1 MDGEGG
7 VAVPSRPAR
16 GGPRRAQQR
25 VDPERRIRGGLVF
38 RGKILEEMGNALEA
52 ERCYEEALQ
61 CFRASLELEPENA
74 EFLYHQ
80 ALLLE
85 DLERTDEAID
95 AYAASASRGH
105 SADVLICLSALL
117 LRLGRA
123 ADALVLAVARRPRY
137 PFAGRGQLSC
147 S

>member
-25 VDPERRIRGGLVF
+25 THPERRIRGGLGLPRQDP
-38 RGKILEEMGNALEA
+38 RGDGNALEA

-74 EFLYHQ
+74 ELLYHQ

-105 SADVLICLSALL
+105 SADALIRLSALL
-117 LRLGRA
+117 LRVGRA
-123 ADALVLAVARRPRY
+123 ADALVPADEARSRHP
-137 PFAGRGQLSC
+137 LD
-147 S
+147 